1 MMRPMVRLACLGP
14 VALCAYALALGLLAL
29 GLGAMPSRVSAQTR
43 FADELPDE
51 ADSGPN
57 ERERAVAASR
67 PDRPH
72 IDYSDPE
79 LPVYFRIGLG
89 GGGVFENSSLDDT
102 LATHGFARSPA
113 FFRAD
118 VTVAGRALSW
128 LWFGGRIG
136 ATGRGWGRRDGLPS
150 AQATGFDLLAIA
162 HLRFQ
167 LGRVFELGGMVGAG
181 IGVAVLT
188 INDQPTVGPAPRL
201 MGGLEIGL
209 RLGYGTRVLLHGE
222 VNYFPYF
229 DLDRYGSD
237 LELGG
242 GSVSLVLEVRL

>member
-1 MMRPMVRLACLGP
+1 MARLACLGP
-14 VALCAYALALGLLAL
+14 VALCACFVASG
-29 GLGAMPSRVSAQTR
+29 GAMVVLATLVTPTQVRAQTR

-57 ERERAVAASR
+57 ERERALAASR
-67 PDRPH
+67 PERPH
-72 IDYSDPE
+72 VDYSDPE

-89 GGGVFENSSLDDT
+89 GGGTFDSSLDDT

-118 VTVAGRALSW
+118 VSVAGRALSW

-136 ATGRGWGRRDGLPS
+136 ATGRGWGRRDGLPA

-167 LGRVFELGGMVGAG
+167 LGRVFELGGMIGGG
-181 IGVAVLT
+181 IGMAVLT
-188 INDQPTVGPAPRL
+188 INDQASVGPAPRL
-201 MGGLEIGL
+201 MGGLEIGF

-222 VNYFPYF
+222 INYFPYF

-242 GSVSLVLEVRL
+242 GSLSLILEVRL

>member
-1 MMRPMVRLACLGP
+1 MMRPMLRLACLGR
-14 VALCAYALALGLLAL
+14 VVLCAALASVIVGSAAPLA
-29 GLGAMPSRVSAQTR
+29 AQTR
-43 FADELPDE
+43 FDEELPDE
-51 ADSGPN
+51 ADSGPS
-57 ERERAVAASR
+57 ERERVLATSR
-67 PDRPH
+67 PEQPR

-89 GGGVFENSSLDDT
+89 GGGVFEQSSLDDA
-102 LATHGFARSPA
+102 LATHGYARSPA

-118 VTVAGRALSW
+118 VSIAGRALSW

-136 ATGRGWGRRDGLPS
+136 ATGRGWGRRDGLAA
-150 AQATGFDLLAIA
+150 AQATGFDLVAFA

-167 LGRVFELGGMVGAG
+167 LGRVFEIGGMVGG
-181 IGVAVLT
+181 GVGLAILT
-188 INDQPTVGPAPRL
+188 INDHPTVGPAPRL

-222 VNYFPYF
+222 VNYFPLF

-242 GSVSLVLEVRL
+242 GSLSLILEVRL

>member
-1 MMRPMVRLACLGP
+1 MMRPMVRLACLGS
-14 VALCAYALALGLLAL
+14 VALCALALVA
-29 GLGAMPSRVSAQTR
+29 GAVPARASAQTR

-57 ERERAVAASR
+57 ERERALAASR

-79 LPVYFRIGLG
+79 LPIYFRIALG
-89 GGGVFENSSLDDT
+89 GGGTFDSSLDDT

-118 VTVAGRALSW
+118 VTIAGRALSW

-136 ATGRGWGRRDGLPS
+136 ATGRGWGRRDGLPA

-181 IGVAVLT
+181 VGMAVLT
-188 INDQPTVGPAPRL
+188 INDQATVGPAPRL

>member
-14 VALCAYALALGLLAL
+14 VALCALLSGAGALAFPASA
-29 GLGAMPSRVSAQTR
+29 GAQAR
-43 FADELPDE
+43 FPDELPDE

-57 ERERAVAASR
+57 ERERALAASR
-67 PDRPH
+67 PERPR

-118 VTVAGRALSW
+118 VTIAGRALSW

-136 ATGRGWGRRDGLPS
+136 ATGRGWGRRDGLPA

-167 LGRVFELGGMVGAG
+167 LGRVFELGGMVGGG
-181 IGVAVLT
+181 IGLAVLA
-188 INDQPTVGPAPRL
+188 INDQPTVGPAPRI

-222 VNYFPYF
+222 VNYFPFF

-242 GSVSLVLEVRL
+242 GSVSLILEVRL